1 MQKNIADIVS
11 EICEARVTGI
21 LSLSLKNDS
30 ALFKIFFRN
39 GAIYLITHSTCKDRE
54 CLMKMS
60 EHQFL
65 TGLFMP
71 GAQVDT
77 HQNGSSIPSDEVILI
92 LRKAN
97 KTIEWSGQWDG
108 RVRAPGKDGISTTI
122 VDSGIIAQ
130 LEEELVNVAGPV
142 GPMVLAQAYDS
153 CGLKPGQSI
162 TRTEFQRLVL
172 AISGKLPDE
181 QKIPFLKKFN

>member
-11 EICEARVTGI
+11 EICQARVTGI
-21 LSLSLKNDS
+21 LSLSVKKDS

-39 GAIYLITHSTCKDRE
+39 GAIYHITYNSCKDRE
-54 CLMKMS
+54 CLMEIS

-77 HQNGSSIPSDEVILI
+77 HQGSSIPSAEVILI
-92 LRKAN
+92 FRKAN
-97 KTIEWSGQWDG
+97 KTIEWNGQWDG
-108 RVRAPGKDGISTTI
+108 RARASGKEGISTAI
-122 VDSGIIAQ
+122 VDSGII
-130 LEEELVNVAGPV
+130 ERMGEELVNVAGPV

-153 CGLKPGQSI
+153 CGLRPGQSI
-162 TRTEFQRLVL
+162 TKTEFQRLVQ
-172 AISGKLPDE
+172 AIIGKLPEE
-181 QKIPFLKKFN
+181 QKTPFLKKFN